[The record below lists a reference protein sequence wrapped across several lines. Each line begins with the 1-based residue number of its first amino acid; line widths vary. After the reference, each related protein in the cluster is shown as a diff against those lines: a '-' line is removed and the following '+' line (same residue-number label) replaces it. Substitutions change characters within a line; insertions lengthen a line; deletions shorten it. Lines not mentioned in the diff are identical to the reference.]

1 MSAFNS
7 AHVAQMIGYLNITA
21 LPVALLLNFKQAT
34 LQWKR
39 VVL

>member
-1 MSAFNS
+1 
-7 AHVAQMIGYLNITA
+7 MIGHLKITA
-21 LPVALLLNFKQAT
+21 LPVALLLNFKQAA